1 MLDCL
6 IEWLSHHQVST
17 VLVGGLALDYCVKTT
32 ALQLKQA
39 GFEVIVNLAASRGI
53 APDTINTA
61 MASMTS
67 AGIKLAADY
76 NELKNLLSR

>member
-1 MLDCL
+1 
-6 IEWLSHHQVST
+6 
-17 VLVGGLALDYCVKTT
+17 
-32 ALQLKQA
+32 
-39 GFEVIVNLAASRGI
+39 VNLAASRGI